1 MRFADRVAVV
11 TGAARGIGR
20 AIALRLAAEGASVV
34 VNDLHQMDLAAET
47 AAEITALGGGRR
59 GIAVAADIA
68 DRAAME
74 RLYDEAWAAFGRLD
88 IAVANAAFTIRR
100 PVLDYTADEF
110 RHVLDVVQMGT
121 FNTCQLAARRMVE
134 QGRGG
139 KIVVISSIQ
148 AEKPF
153 ANSAPYGMSKLAIN
167 HFVTT
172 MAHEL
177 AGHRINVNAINP
189 GWIDTPGERTLATEE
204 QIAVESKKLP
214 WGRMGKPEEI
224 AAAAAFL
231 ASDEADYITGS
242 VLRVDGGML
251 LGG

>member
-1 MRFADRVAVV
+1 MRLADRVAVV

-34 VNDLHQMDLAAET
+34 VNDLHHMEQATET

-59 GIAVAADIA
+59 GLAIAADIS

-74 RLYDEAWAAFGRLD
+74 RLFDEAWAAFGRLD

-100 PVLDYTADEF
+100 PVLDYTVEEF
-110 RHVLDVVQMGT
+110 QRVLDVVQMGT
-121 FNTCQLAARRMVE
+121 FNTCQLAARRMVN

-153 ANSAPYGMSKLAIN
+153 SNSAPYGMAKSAIN
-167 HFVTT
+167 HFVTA

-177 AGHRINVNAINP
+177 ALQRINVNSINP
-189 GWIDTPGERTLATEE
+189 GWIDTPGERAFATEE
-204 QIAVESKKLP
+204 QIAENAKKLP

-231 ASDEADYITGS
+231 VSHEADYITGS
-242 VLRVDGGML
+242 VLRVDGGMM
-251 LGG
+251 LG